1 MAAPGGAI
9 DASLANITATA
20 TANHAAATANHAV
33 AMAAINANHA
43 VAMAAINANHA
54 AATANH
60 AAAMAAIGA
69 AQLAIQAQLAAIVN
83 PAQIAGNLLA
93 ISSARAA
100 NAHCLR
106 GLAYAA
112 VPLPNGA
119 LPPNWIPGFERSD
132 LLYGP
137 IGAVD
142 DLLQD
147 YGLPF
152 GAVAGIPTARRQTL
166 GNMIGTPGI

>member
-9 DASLANITATA
+9 DAALANINATA
-20 TANHAAATANHAV
+20 AANHAL

-43 VAMAAINANHA
+43 VATANHAAAMAAINANHA
-54 AATANH
+54 AA
-60 AAAMAAIGA
+60 MAANGA
-69 AQLAIQAQLAAIVN
+69 AQVAIQAQLAAIVN
-83 PAQIAGNLLA
+83 PAQIAGDLLA

-100 NAHCLR
+100 NAHSMR
-106 GLAYAA
+106 GLPYAA

-152 GAVAGIPTARRQTL
+152 GAAAGNPVARRQAL
-166 GNMIGTPGI
+166 GHMIGTPGI

>member
-9 DASLANITATA
+9 DAALANITATA
-20 TANHAAATANHAV
+20 TANHAAATANHA
-33 AMAAINANHA
+33 AATANHA

-83 PAQIAGNLLA
+83 PAQIAGDLLA

-119 LPPNWIPGFERSD
+119 PPPQLDPR
-132 LLYGP
+132 L
-137 IGAVD
+137 
-142 DLLQD
+142 
-147 YGLPF
+147 
-152 GAVAGIPTARRQTL
+152 
-166 GNMIGTPGI
+166 

>member
-9 DASLANITATA
+9 DAALANITATA
-20 TANHAAATANHAV
+20 TANHATAMAAINANHATATANHAV

-43 VAMAAINANHA
+43 T
-54 AATANH
+54 ATANH
-60 AAAMAAIGA
+60 AAVMAAIGA
-69 AQLAIQAQLAAIVN
+69 FQVAIQAQLAAIVN

-100 NAHCLR
+100 NAHCTR
-106 GLAYAA
+106 GIPYAV

-166 GNMIGTPGI
+166 GHMIGTPGI